1 MKQVVCEASELGPG
15 QIVSAQLGPMPVA
28 VVRTQDGSLYGVL
41 DKCLHQGGR
50 LSRGITEPAP
60 IGDRVGEYRVDLER
74 EIIKCPWHGYEYDL
88 KTGCTLFDPN
98 QRIRTFKVREEDG
111 HIVLEM

>member
-1 MKQVVCEASELGPG
+1 MKQVVCEASKLGPG

-28 VVRTQDGSLYGVL
+28 VVRAQDGTLYGLL

-50 LSRGITEPAP
+50 LSRGILEPAP
-60 IGDRVGEYRVDLER
+60 IADVPGDYQVDPDLQ
-74 EIIKCPWHGYEYDL
+74 IIKCPWHGYEYDL

-98 QRIRTFKVREEDG
+98 QRVRTFTVREEDG
-111 HIVLEM
+111 QIVIET